1 MLAYLNGLVGHH
13 GKNGC
18 QLYCGLKGQHKEK
31 VGIYYPCLL
40 KPDNYTVE
48 GCDHDDVSAEDI
60 QPASPELYLPNLKY
74 LEQHLETG
82 IFKPTIFLGFR
93 PDRILGIPTCFG
105 SDIMHLPSLNIP
117 DLIINL
123 WCGVF
128 TCDAGDDK
136 QTWWWATLVGEVW
149 KSLGKAVA
157 DTRPHLPGSYD
168 RPPRNITEKINSG
181 YKAWEFW
188 LFLYGIGPAVLYG
201 WLPDRIWQHYCKLV
215 QAVHII
221 S

>member
-1 MLAYLNGLVGHH
+1 
-13 GKNGC
+13 
-18 QLYCGLKGQHKEK
+18 
-31 VGIYYPCLL
+31 
-40 KPDNYTVE
+40 
-48 GCDHDDVSAEDI
+48 
-60 QPASPELYLPNLKY
+60 
-74 LEQHLETG
+74 
-82 IFKPTIFLGFR
+82 
-93 PDRILGIPTCFG
+93 
-105 SDIMHLPSLNIP
+105 MHLPSLNIP

-149 KSLGKAVA
+149 KSLGKAVV

-168 RPPRNITEKINSG
+168 RPPRNIAEKINSG

-201 WLPDRIWQHYCKLV
+201 RLPDRIWQHYCKLV

-221 S
+221 SRKNITHEELECADRLFLEWGMEFETIYCERKATRIHFVQ